1 MAIDLY
7 YAKCNASAEI
17 STHNKHLVFVNQ
29 QCSGVDNK
37 KYINNNLLYIGI
49 LIAFKYKATLLL
61 FFIRGSHMRKSTK
74 IAAGVALALLAS
86 GASAALTTPGSSTT
100 PTSSSIVFAATDNN
114 SASANYLHTFY
125 YDLALG
131 DTGLNSR
138 SFVNGTEG
146 TNGTLTWNLSS
157 VSQFANYAAD
167 NNIGQ
172 LTWSIVG
179 GESKNSTNLTQWG
192 ALSTGVVASDFAKGA
207 TAINNALSPT
217 GAIGSWINSF
227 ETIINTGDVI
237 GNNVGDKVKN
247 SASTSFYEDYFPS
260 LGQLGASGTHG
271 PSVTG
276 LGTDNFY
283 WITNPSATGSGPSTA
298 NLLGTF
304 TLSANNVLTFQSAS
318 VAAVPLP
325 AAAWLFL
332 SGLMGF
338 LGLNRRK
345 AFKA

>member
-1 MAIDLY
+1 M
-7 YAKCNASAEI
+7 CNTSAEI
-17 STHNKHLVFVNQ
+17 STYNKHLLFVNQ
-29 QCSGVDNK
+29 HFSKRDNK
-37 KYINNNLLYIGI
+37 KSINNNGLCFGMV
-49 LIAFKYKATLLL
+49 IAFKYKATLLL
-61 FFIRGSHMRKSTK
+61 FFIRGSHMKKSTK
-74 IAAGVALALLAS
+74 IAAGIAMALLAS
-86 GASAALTTPGSSTT
+86 GASAALTSPGSSTT

-114 SASANYLHTFY
+114 STSANYLHTFY

-131 DTGLNSR
+131 DAGLNSR
-138 SFVNGTEG
+138 SFVNGTQG
-146 TNGTLTWNLSS
+146 TNGTLTWNLAN

-167 NNIGQ
+167 TAN

-247 SASTSFYEDYFPS
+247 SSSTSFYEDYFPS

-276 LGTDNFY
+276 LGADNFY

-304 TLSANNVLTFQSAS
+304 SLAANNVLTFQPAN

>member
-1 MAIDLY
+1 MAVLNTNQ
-7 YAKCNASAEI
+7 AVAE
-17 STHNKHLVFVNQ
+17 STN
-29 QCSGVDNK
+29 
-37 KYINNNLLYIGI
+37 
-49 LIAFKYKATLLL
+49 
-61 FFIRGSHMRKSTK
+61 
-74 IAAGVALALLAS
+74 
-86 GASAALTTPGSSTT
+86 LTTPGSSTS
-100 PTSSSIVFAATDNN
+100 PTSSSILFAATDNN
-114 SASANYLHTFY
+114 PNSTNYLHTFY

-131 DTGLNSR
+131 AAGLNSR

-146 TNGTLTWNLSS
+146 TSGTLTWNFSN
-157 VSQFANYAAD
+157 VSQFSKYASDIAY
-167 NNIGQ
+167 
-172 LTWSIVG
+172 LTWSVVG

>member
-1 MAIDLY
+1 M
-7 YAKCNASAEI
+7 
-17 STHNKHLVFVNQ
+17 
-29 QCSGVDNK
+29 
-37 KYINNNLLYIGI
+37 

-74 IAAGVALALLAS
+74 ITAGIALALLAS
-86 GASAALTTPGSSTT
+86 GASAALTTPGTSTE
-100 PTSSSIVFAATDNN
+100 PTSSSVLFAATDNN

-125 YDLALG
+125 YDLGLG
-131 DTGLNSR
+131 ATGLNSR
-138 SFVNGTEG
+138 SFVSSFVNGTQG
-146 TNGTLTWNLSS
+146 ALSWNLAGISEYADYTA
-157 VSQFANYAAD
+157 AN
-167 NNIGQ
+167 

-207 TAINNALSPT
+207 TAINNSLSPT
-217 GAIGSWINSF
+217 GAIGSWIGAFNGI
-227 ETIINTGDVI
+227 TNTGDVI
-237 GNNVGDKVKN
+237 GNNVGDKVPN
-247 SASTSFYEDYFPS
+247 TPSTSFYEDYFPS
-260 LGQLGASGTHG
+260 LGQLGAAGTHG
-271 PSVTG
+271 PSFDGV
-276 LGTDNFY
+276 GTNNFY
-283 WITNPSATGSGPSTA
+283 WITNPSPTGSGPSTA
-298 NLLGTF
+298 NLVGTF
-304 TLSANNVLTFQSAS
+304 TLAANNVLSFQPAN

>member
-1 MAIDLY
+1 M
-7 YAKCNASAEI
+7 K
-17 STHNKHLVFVNQ
+17 
-29 QCSGVDNK
+29 
-37 KYINNNLLYIGI
+37 
-49 LIAFKYKATLLL
+49 
-61 FFIRGSHMRKSTK
+61 KSTK

-86 GASAALTTPGSSTT
+86 GASAAFITPGSSTT
-100 PTSSSIVFAATDNN
+100 PTSSSILFAATDND

-131 DTGLNSR
+131 DAGLNSR

-146 TNGTLTWNLSS
+146 ANGTLTWNLAG

-167 NNIGQ
+167 NVN

-192 ALSTGVVASDFAKGA
+192 ALSTGVAATDFTKSASN
-207 TAINNALSPT
+207 INSSLSAS
-217 GAIGSWINSF
+217 GAIGSWINAFNIS
-227 ETIINTGDVI
+227 IPNTGDVI

-247 SASTSFYEDYFPS
+247 STSTSFYEDTFAS
-260 LGQLGASGTHG
+260 LGLLGASGTHG
-271 PSVTG
+271 PSVNG

-304 TLSANNVLTFQSAS
+304 SLAANNILTFQPAN